1 MPQKMV
7 FGVATLVLLLSTL
20 FGGGQGFFGDV
31 LAQLAAIGLLIACA
45 FNQDSELMGASR
57 REKIFAFSFIA
68 VVLFVPLLQ
77 LYPWPATNAVAL
89 ALKQDMLQ
97 AGLQVGSVS
106 LNKTY
111 GAERALFSLLPACA
125 IFIAALQLP
134 NHYRYRLLA
143 VLAVIVLLN
152 IFLGFAQL
160 AQGKESALRLYA
172 VTNAT
177 QAVGFFANRNHFA
190 SLLMMCLPMVL
201 AATAWCFYQRDQFR
215 QHRSALVIAGIF
227 FSVLMILAIAVSRS
241 RAGLLLAMVG
251 ILFSILAI
259 FALPQRQGMKRLL
272 GAVLLLGVIATIQF
286 GFFGISQRFEQG
298 VVDKTRAQMTR
309 VSIEAGKAY
318 APMGSGLGTFR
329 QAYVP
334 FEVKDAA
341 GLDSTLTNHAH
352 NDYAEL
358 WLEAGYPALAAMMVF
373 WLLFLALG
381 VRVWLLQKSAHTAW
395 SRLLSKVAWAGAALS
410 LLHSFVDYPLRT
422 TANTAVLAV
431 LLGLALAATLTGRK
445 NAGHGDRNR

>member
-1 MPQKMV
+1 MPQKIV
-7 FGVATLVLLLSTL
+7 FSLAASVLLLSTML
-20 FGGGQGFFGDV
+20 GGGQGFLGDV
-31 LAQLAAIGLLIACA
+31 LAQLAAVGLLIACL
-45 FNQDSELMGASR
+45 FNRQSLLTQASR
-57 REKIFAFSFIA
+57 REKLFAFLFIA

-77 LYPWPATNAVAL
+77 LYPWPTTNAMAL
-89 ALKQDMLQ
+89 AFKQDMLQ
-97 AGLQVGSVS
+97 AGIQLGSIS

-125 IFIAALQLP
+125 VFIAVLQLP
-134 NHYRYRLLA
+134 NHYRYRLLI
-143 VLAVIVLLN
+143 VLAVIVALN

-160 AQGKESALRLYA
+160 AQGKESALRFYA

-190 SLLMMCLPMVL
+190 SLLMMCLPLVL
-201 AATAWCFYQRDQFR
+201 AATAWCFNQRDQFR
-215 QHRSALVIAGIF
+215 QHRSALVITGIL

-241 RAGLLLAMVG
+241 RAGLMLAMVG
-251 ILFSILAI
+251 VLFSVLAI
-259 FALPQRQGMKRLL
+259 FALPHRQGMKRLL
-272 GAVLLLGVIATIQF
+272 SAVMILGVIAAIQF

-298 VVDKTRAQMTR
+298 VVDTTRAQMTR

-334 FEVKDAA
+334 FEVKDKI

-358 WLEAGYPALAAMMVF
+358 WLEAGYPALVAMVIF
-373 WLLFLALG
+373 GLLFLAQG
-381 VRVWLLQKSAHTAW
+381 VRVWLLQRTLHADW
-395 SRLLSKVAWAGAALS
+395 SLLLSRVAWVGAGLALM
-410 LLHSFVDYPLRT
+410 HSFVDYPLRT
-422 TANTAVLAV
+422 TANACVFA
-431 LLGLALAATLTGRK
+431 LLLALAMASTLRGK
-445 NAGHGDRNR
+445 NASHRQVTP